1 MNYFSTRSGPRED
14 KNLTAYLDSTSPDK
28 WLESCYDAEGPLYWA
43 VLSLLLHPPSRW
55 KCTRLSHLR
64 RLLVLAQARHI
75 QPAGP
80 AASRLTD
87 HTVKDYGVY
96 KSYMI
101 FFGLID
107 GIYANYF
114 KVRGSVGRCKMVF
127 VNHMYWH
134 YKCFIPTSHSYKL
147 QFP

>member
-1 MNYFSTRSGPRED
+1 MS
-14 KNLTAYLDSTSPDK
+14 YLDSTTPDK
-28 WLESCYDAEGPLYWA
+28 WLESCYDAEGPLYWS

-64 RLLVLAQARHI
+64 RLLVLAQVRHI

-114 KVRGSVGRCKMVF
+114 KVRCFKWIF
-127 VNHMYWH
+127 VNHICCH
-134 YKCFIPTSHSYKL
+134 NVLFLLPTHIMCSFHKK
-147 QFP
+147 